1 MTIAF
6 TERSYSRN
14 VSRKLAIAGSAAV
27 VLLAGCGG
35 GSHDRPSPP
44 PTKAGFAAAADR
56 VCRETKTH
64 RARIAGLR
72 KLRPPAD
79 ERDLYER
86 WLSAERL
93 AVGAADVIE
102 GRKQQQ
108 EKMDPLVQLAIARG
122 KIAGYAGRLGARACR
137 VAPGVTMS
145 S

>member
-6 TERSYSRN
+6 TARSYSRM
-14 VSRKLAIAGSAAV
+14 VSWKRAIVGV
-27 VLLAGCGG
+27 VVGLLAGCGS
-35 GSHDRPSPP
+35 GSHGTPSPP

-64 RARIAGLR
+64 RGRLAGLR

-79 ERDLYER
+79 ERDLYGH

-93 AVGAADVIE
+93 AIAANDVIT
-102 GRKQQQ
+102 GRKKQ
-108 EKMDPLVQLAIARG
+108 EGKTDPPVQLAIAQG
-122 KIAGYAGRLGARACR
+122 KIAGYAGRLGALACQ
-137 VAPGVTMS
+137 ASPGVTMS

>member
-14 VSRKLAIAGSAAV
+14 VFRKLAIAGSAAV

-35 GSHDRPSPP
+35 GSHGRLGPP
-44 PTKAGFAAAADR
+44 PTKAGFAAAADS

-79 ERDLYER
+79 DRDLYER

-108 EKMDPLVQLAIARG
+108 EKMDPLVQLEIARG